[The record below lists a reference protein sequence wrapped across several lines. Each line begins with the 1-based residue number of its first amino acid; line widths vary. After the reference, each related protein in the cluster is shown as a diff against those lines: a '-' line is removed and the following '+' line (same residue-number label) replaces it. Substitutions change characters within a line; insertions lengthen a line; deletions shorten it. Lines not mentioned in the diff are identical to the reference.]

1 MAISSIDDILADVK
15 IGKPIIMIDDE
26 NRENEGDIIVAAE
39 KITPA
44 TIAFMIKEARGL
56 LCLSLTQSQC
66 KNLNLKPMVA
76 TAENGSKFKTAFM
89 TSIESAE
96 GITTGIS
103 AHDRAKTILVAS
115 NLNSTVKDIMQP
127 GHIFPVMAKPGGV
140 LERGGHT
147 EAGCDLT
154 KLAGL
159 TPAAAIIEVINDDG
173 SMSRTKDLEVFAKKH
188 GLKIGTIEDLIKYR
202 TKNNC

>member
-1 MAISSIDDILADVK
+1 MAISSIDDILADIK

-39 KITPA
+39 KTTPEI
-44 TIAFMIKEARGL
+44 IAFMIKEARGL
-56 LCLSLTQSQC
+56 LCLSLTQAQC
-66 KNLNLKPMVA
+66 ENLNLKPMVA
-76 TAENGSKFKTAFM
+76 APENGSKFKTAFM
-89 TSIESAE
+89 TSIEAAE

-103 AHDRAKTILVAS
+103 AHDRATTILVAS
-115 NLNSTVKDIMQP
+115 NLNSTAKDIMQP

-154 KLAGL
+154 RLAGL

>member
-1 MAISSIDDILADVK
+1 MAISSIYDILAEII

-39 KITPA
+39 KITPEI
-44 TIAFMIKEARGL
+44 IAFMIKEARGL
-56 LCLSLTQSQC
+56 LCLTLTQQQC
-66 KNLNLKPMVA
+66 ENLNLKPMIA
-76 TAENGSKFKTAFM
+76 TPKSGSKFKTAFM
-89 TSIESAE
+89 TSIEATT

-115 NLNSTVKDIMQP
+115 NINSTADDIMQP

-154 KLAGL
+154 RLAKL

-173 SMSRTKDLEVFAKKH
+173 SMSRTKDLEIFAKKH
-188 GLKIGTIEDLIKYR
+188 SIKIGTIENLIKYR
-202 TKNNC
+202 IKNNC